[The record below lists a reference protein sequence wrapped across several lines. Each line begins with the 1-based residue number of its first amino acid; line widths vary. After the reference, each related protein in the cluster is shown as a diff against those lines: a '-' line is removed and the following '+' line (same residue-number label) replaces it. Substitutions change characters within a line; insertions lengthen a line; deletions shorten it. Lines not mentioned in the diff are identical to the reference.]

1 MEKNKSKN
9 KIKRSKTPDNTNRQD
24 LQYEKLSEYIKLNA
38 QSFQHFENKNF
49 SLAKLYFSK
58 IIEISK
64 DLDGIKYIESI
75 INYSLCLYFNNE
87 ILSAYNSLK
96 NAKDI
101 SFAIINENNDEIN
114 QIYFIYL
121 RVLGNMCLIALNL
134 NKISESKELFKQ
146 IISLIKNPKITDN
159 KIQIAILRELIYIFY
174 RIDSLNKFQE
184 INEEN
189 EKINSKNI
197 NNINPNIKFD
207 EKTLYN
213 LYKSLKNNDLDIW
226 ISFLTKELNQKN
238 IKDINGYIW
247 LLINKIIALYYLNE
261 NGNNNNTIQNDFN
274 NLIKLMETYFDFDSD
289 NIDINNNINKII
301 FNFKT
306 KFNIAVQYYQQISN
320 LEKDLEKKL
329 NEQISKY
336 KNPKEKENKILIK
349 LLLKNAIRNLNTIHK
364 NKNNN
369 YKSVI
374 KNHISKAL
382 SIIENHKINW
392 EILSILNINE
402 DLINSIKAL
411 FQNLLI
417 IKTKSILRYYFH
429 KYKKNTLGY
438 TLYKKKLKKKYI
450 QSETFLKNQLL
461 SLEEGSILIKINY
474 TSDGYN
480 EHFFRICL
488 IDDEYYF
495 CVHKKIS
502 DIKPYKIFNLQE
514 LNDITI
520 GIKTNNLKNKI
531 SDKFMKQFKPGG
543 ILSLWFNERTFDLY
557 FDNDDEMNRWFEA
570 IYYYNKYIIGNNTRR
585 NLNYFFFNKLK
596 LKLLF
601 RLKNCQ
607 NNNLIIIEQLKYY
620 YELNE
625 LEFLDL
631 PFAKCLLLYLKILE
645 KMEEK

>member
-1 MEKNKSKN
+1 MEKRKSKN

-24 LQYEKLSEYIKLNA
+24 LQYEKLSEYIKVNA

-58 IIEISK
+58 ITEMSK
-64 DLDGIKYIESI
+64 DLDEIKYIESI
-75 INYSLCLYFNNE
+75 INYSLCLYYNNE

-146 IISLIKNPKITDN
+146 IISLIKNPKITDIR
-159 KIQIAILRELIYIFY
+159 IQIAMLRELIYIFY

-189 EKINSKNI
+189 EKINNKNI

-336 KNPKEKENKILIK
+336 KNPKDKENKILIK
-349 LLLKNAIRNLNTIHK
+349 LLLKNAIRNLNTSHK

-488 IDDEYYF
+488 VDDEYYF

-570 IYYYNKYIIGNNTRR
+570 IYYYNKYIMGNNTRR

-631 PFAKCLLLYLKILE
+631 PFAKCFLLYLKVWE

>member
-1 MEKNKSKN
+1 
-9 KIKRSKTPDNTNRQD
+9 
-24 LQYEKLSEYIKLNA
+24 
-38 QSFQHFENKNF
+38 
-49 SLAKLYFSK
+49 
-58 IIEISK
+58 
-64 DLDGIKYIESI
+64 
-75 INYSLCLYFNNE
+75 
-87 ILSAYNSLK
+87 
-96 NAKDI
+96 
-101 SFAIINENNDEIN
+101 
-114 QIYFIYL
+114 
-121 RVLGNMCLIALNL
+121 
-134 NKISESKELFKQ
+134 
-146 IISLIKNPKITDN
+146 
-159 KIQIAILRELIYIFY
+159 
-174 RIDSLNKFQE
+174 
-184 INEEN
+184 
-189 EKINSKNI
+189 
-197 NNINPNIKFD
+197 
-207 EKTLYN
+207 
-213 LYKSLKNNDLDIW
+213 
-226 ISFLTKELNQKN
+226 
-238 IKDINGYIW
+238 
-247 LLINKIIALYYLNE
+247 
-261 NGNNNNTIQNDFN
+261 
-274 NLIKLMETYFDFDSD
+274 METYFDFDSD
-289 NIDINNNINKII
+289 IIDINNNINKII

-329 NEQISKY
+329 NEQIPKY

-349 LLLKNAIRNLNTIHK
+349 LLLKNAIRNLNTSHK

-450 QSETFLKNQLL
+450 QSETFLKHQLL

-570 IYYYNKYIIGNNTRR
+570 IYYYNKYIMGNNMRR

-631 PFAKCLLLYLKILE
+631 PFAKCFLLYMKVLE

>member
-189 EKINSKNI
+189 EKINNKNI

-336 KNPKEKENKILIK
+336 KNSKEKENKILIK

-570 IYYYNKYIIGNNTRR
+570 IYYYNKYIMGNNMRR

-631 PFAKCLLLYLKILE
+631 PFAKCLLLYMKVLE